1 MSSSDL
7 ERVRSDLATVRN
19 ALGIGLPWSA
29 TDVWF
34 CAAISAAGGL
44 YAVLSWPNAPWEVAS
59 AWAAAPLAAAL
70 GVYLIYIAVKSR
82 SLPPREEPRRRE
94 YKSTLIAF
102 ACLIP
107 AAAVYGRWGKY
118 VGMTNMQ
125 LVGSALALMGIAFL
139 VVGIAQ
145 PPARYPRSYLIVG
158 AIPIIAFG
166 LAIPIVQP
174 PYYHSLIGL
183 MGLVGLGLAAFV
195 MHRHVRRLQSA
206 AGGEHVGH

>member
-7 ERVRSDLATVRN
+7 ERVRSDLSTMRN
-19 ALGIGLPWSA
+19 ALGIGLLWSG

-44 YAVLSWPNAPWEVAS
+44 HAALSWPNAPWEVTS
-59 AWAAAPLAAAL
+59 AWAAAPLAATL
-70 GVYLIYIAVKSR
+70 GVYMIYIALKSR
-82 SLPPREEPRRRE
+82 RLSPREEPRRRE
-94 YKSTLIAF
+94 YRSTLVAL

-107 AAAVYGRWGKY
+107 AAGVYGRWGKY
-118 VGMTNMQ
+118 VGMTKMQ
-125 LVGSALALMGIAFL
+125 LVGSAMALMGIALL
-139 VVGIAQ
+139 VVGVAQ

-158 AIPIIAFG
+158 ALPAIAFG
-166 LAIPIVQP
+166 LAIPIVQA

-183 MGLVGLGLAAFV
+183 LGLVGLGLAAFV

-206 AGGEHVGH
+206 EGGEHVGG